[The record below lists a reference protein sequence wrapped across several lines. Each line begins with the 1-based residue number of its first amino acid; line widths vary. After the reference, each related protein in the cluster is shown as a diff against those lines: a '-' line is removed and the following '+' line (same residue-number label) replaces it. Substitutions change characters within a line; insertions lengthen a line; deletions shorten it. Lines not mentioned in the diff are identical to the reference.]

1 MTIFKRSLT
10 LIFVLV
16 LNFQLSAQRTG
27 NKVPPSGSPVMFDS
41 VFAGIKF
48 RNIGP
53 GFMSGRIADVA
64 IHPVHENTFYVAVA
78 SGGVWK
84 TENEGTTW
92 TPVFDEQ
99 KSYSIGCVTVDSKN
113 PHIVWVGTGENVG
126 GRHMGYGDGIYRSDD
141 DGIHW

>member
-1 MTIFKRSLT
+1 MPILKRSLT
-10 LIFVLV
+10 ILFILAVSLRV
-16 LNFQLSAQRTG
+16 SAQKSAT
-27 NKVPPSGSPVMFDS
+27 KPLSGSPVMFDS
-41 VFAGIKF
+41 VFTGIKF

-64 IHPVHENTFYVAVA
+64 IHPVNENTFYVAVA

-84 TENEGTTW
+84 TVNEGTTW

-113 PHIVWVGTGENVG
+113 PHI
-126 GRHMGYGDGIYRSDD
+126 
-141 DGIHW
+141 